1 MSSSFRSGYLYA
13 AACVLIWSGFVLL
26 SRVAGTSALNGF
38 DMTALRFG
46 TAAVLLL
53 PLWLFWKR
61 VPLFNL
67 RMAVLVATGG
77 IGYSVVAYSS
87 FHSAPAAHG
96 AVLLSGILPFFV
108 AVLAWRLLDQPLSP
122 NLKSAL
128 LVIAFG
134 VSALAMHS
142 LHDLA
147 TSWPGDLMMITAS
160 LLWGVYTVLV
170 KKWGYSPW
178 ETTLGVALLSAL
190 IYLPIYALLLPKG
203 ITLVPLSAI
212 IMQAFYQGFLVV
224 IVAMMLYM
232 QALARLGPT
241 QLGAAMAT
249 VPAVAGIGAT
259 LALGEPFTAWL
270 LAGLILT
277 SLGAWTSTR

>member
-160 LLWGVYTVLV
+160 LLWGLYTVLV

>member
-134 VSALAMHS
+134 VSALS

-203 ITLVPLSAI
+203 ITLVSLSAI

-277 SLGAWTSTR
+277 SLGAWMSTR